1 MERLQPPSALC
12 LTGNLSE
19 NWRRFKQQFQIYL
32 TATGIDQKEDG
43 IQSKYFSSCNR
54 TRIVRNL

>member
-19 NWRRFKQQFQIYL
+19 NWRRFKQQFEIYM
-32 TATGIDQKEDG
+32 TATGIAEKENS
-43 IQSKYFSSCNR
+43 INQVHFFM
-54 TRIVRNL
+54 

>member
-19 NWRRFKQQFQIYL
+19 NWRRFKQQFEIYM
-32 TATGIDQKEDG
+32 TTTGIAEKENN
-43 IQSKYFSSCNR
+43 IKSS
-54 TRIVRNL
+54 TFLHVIGPES